1 MVRTDALPLDSAT
14 WRLLVNLTR
23 ALSVERWGRTPEWS
37 RFEKEWEERKKVETE
52 KICLSL
58 SSAANEEQRNKAV
71 TGKSGGCK

>member
-1 MVRTDALPLDSAT
+1 MDCSGAGGPVSDFLRIE
-14 WRLLVNLTR
+14 V
-23 ALSVERWGRTPEWS
+23 GR
-37 RFEKEWEERKKVETE
+37 WEERKKVETE